1 MFGAGTLIN
10 AAAIVIGGI
19 LGLLFGKL
27 LKKGLQDILV
37 CACGLSVI
45 FIGAAGAFEKMF
57 RVDGGTVSSS
67 GTMMI
72 IVSLCI
78 GGLVG
83 ELIGIERLTERFGEW
98 LKKKSSSDSDT
109 GFVAGFVSTSFTVS
123 IGAMAIL
130 GPINDVLYG
139 DISILL
145 AKAVLDC
152 VIVFAMTAS
161 YGKGCVFSVIP
172 VVCIQGFFSLCARL
186 IEPVM
191 TDAALANLS
200 LVGSILIFA
209 VGINLVFGK
218 KIKGADFLPARIVA
232 ALWQW

>member
-1 MFGAGTLIN
+1 
-10 AAAIVIGGI
+10 
-19 LGLLFGKL
+19 
-27 LKKGLQDILV
+27 
-37 CACGLSVI
+37 
-45 FIGAAGAFEKMF
+45 
-57 RVDGGTVSSS
+57 
-67 GTMMI
+67 
-72 IVSLCI
+72 
-78 GGLVG
+78 
-83 ELIGIERLTERFGEW
+83 
-98 LKKKSSSDSDT
+98 
-109 GFVAGFVSTSFTVS
+109 
-123 IGAMAIL
+123 MAIL

-145 AKAVLDC
+145 AKAVLDS

-218 KIKGADFLPARIVA
+218 KIKVADFLPALIVA